1 MKFLK
6 NNNNIRTKKVIGYS
20 PPELDKSTTTATTPA
35 ASTTEQAEIN
45 IIYTATSDPVSK
57 RTVTVDLD
65 LIIFIINLG
74 LQPKPHLL

>member
-1 MKFLK
+1 MRNLK
-6 NNNNIRTKKVIGYS
+6 SRS
-20 PPELDKSTTTATTPA
+20 PELDKSTTTATTPA